1 MEIYRPAKL
10 ELIRL
15 TIKGNCQDTES
26 LNLINTTHAEV
37 VEYIIKTFSGYMV
50 KCPKFRTTIDIRYCI
65 GGNNLNSQRV
75 TLYGIKPFE
84 VMKVLNFN
92 LTEEYL

>member
-1 MEIYRPAKL
+1 MEIYRPSKL

-37 VEYIIKTFSGYMV
+37 VEYVIKTFSAYMV
-50 KCPKFRTTIDIRYCI
+50 K
-65 GGNNLNSQRV
+65 
-75 TLYGIKPFE
+75 
-84 VMKVLNFN
+84 
-92 LTEEYL
+92 

>member
-1 MEIYRPAKL
+1 MEIYTPAKL

-15 TIKGNCQDTES
+15 TIKGNCQDTQS

-37 VEYIIKTFSGYMV
+37 IEYIIKTFSGYMV
-50 KCPKFRTTIDIRYCI
+50 KCPKFRTTIDIRHCI
-65 GGNNLNSQRV
+65 GGDNLNSQRV
-75 TLYGIKPFE
+75 SLYGIKPFE

-92 LTEEYL
+92 LRTE

>member
-1 MEIYRPAKL
+1 MEIYRPVKL

-15 TIKGNCQDTES
+15 TIRGNFQDTES

-37 VEYIIKTFSGYMV
+37 VEYVIKTFSGYMV
-50 KCPKFRTTIDIRYCI
+50 KCPKFRTTVDIRYCI
-65 GGNNLNSQRV
+65 GGDNLNSQRV

-92 LTEEYL
+92 LS

>member
-1 MEIYRPAKL
+1 MEIYTPTKL

-15 TIKGNCQDTES
+15 TIKGNCQHTEY

-37 VEYIIKTFSGYMV
+37 VEYVIKTFYNYMV

-65 GGNNLNSQRV
+65 GGDNLNSQRV
-75 TLYGIKPFE
+75 TLYGITPFE

-92 LTEEYL
+92 LKTE

>member
-1 MEIYRPAKL
+1 MEIYKPSKL

-26 LNLINTTHAEV
+26 LNLINTNHATV
-37 VEYIIKTFSGYMV
+37 VEYIIKTFSAYMV
-50 KCPKFRTTIDIRYCI
+50 KSAKFRTTIDIRYCI
-65 GGNNLNSQRV
+65 GGENLNSQRV

-92 LTEEYL
+92 LTNE

>member
-1 MEIYRPAKL
+1 MEIYKPAKL

-15 TIKGNCQDTES
+15 TVKGNCQDTES
-26 LNLINTTHAEV
+26 LNLINTTHAQAI
-37 VEYIIKTFSGYMV
+37 EYIIKTFSNYMV
-50 KCPKFRTTIDIRYCI
+50 KSKEFRTTIDIRYCI
-65 GGNNLNSQRV
+65 GGDNLNSQRV

-92 LTEEYL
+92 LKGE

>member
-1 MEIYRPAKL
+1 MEIYTSTKL

-15 TIKGNCQDTES
+15 TIKGNCQDTQS
-26 LNLINTTHAEV
+26 LNLINTTHAKV

-50 KCPKFRTTIDIRYCI
+50 KSPNFRTTIDIRYCI
-65 GGNNLNSQRV
+65 GGENLNSQRV
-75 TLYGIKPFE
+75 NLYGIKPFE

-92 LTEEYL
+92 LTTE

>member
-1 MEIYRPAKL
+1 MEIYKPSKL

-15 TIKGNCQDTES
+15 TIKGNCQDTQY

-37 VEYIIKTFSGYMV
+37 VEYAIKTFSGYMV
-50 KCPKFRTTIDIRYCI
+50 KNKEFRTTIDIRYCI
-65 GGNNLNSQRV
+65 GGDNLNSQRV

-92 LTEEYL
+92 LTTE

>member
-1 MEIYRPAKL
+1 MQIYTPAKL

-37 VEYIIKTFSGYMV
+37 VEYVIKTFSVYMV
-50 KCPKFRTTIDIRYCI
+50 KSKQFRTTIDMRYCI

-84 VMKVLNFN
+84 VMKVLNYN
-92 LTEEYL
+92 LSTN

>member
-26 LNLINTTHAEV
+26 LNLINTTHGNV
-37 VEYIIKTFSGYMV
+37 VEYVIKTFSAYMI
-50 KCPKFRTTIDIRYCI
+50 KSAKFRTTIDIRYCI
-65 GGNNLNSQRV
+65 GGDNLNSQRV
-75 TLYGIKPFE
+75 TLYGIKPLE

-92 LTEEYL
+92 LKGE

>member
-37 VEYIIKTFSGYMV
+37 IEYVIKTFSGYMV
-50 KCPKFRTTIDIRYCI
+50 KCAKFRTTIDMRYCI
-65 GGNNLNSQRV
+65 GGESLNSQRV
-75 TLYGIKPFE
+75 VLYGIKPFE
-84 VMKVLNFN
+84 VMKVLNYN
-92 LTEEYL
+92 LPIH

>member
-1 MEIYRPAKL
+1 MEIYRPSKL

-37 VEYIIKTFSGYMV
+37 VEYVIKTFSVYMV

-65 GGNNLNSQRV
+65 GGDNLNSQRV
-75 TLYGIKPFE
+75 TLYGIKPNE
-84 VMKVLNFN
+84 IMKVLNFN
-92 LTEEYL
+92 LPIY